1 MQLISKTHLN
11 RALIGCSC
19 VFQLERHSF
28 VSVRPERGDERGYD
42 LIFLLERNLMIS
54 SIAIKE
60 AEEYTTR
67 RRVDDLVN
75 AR

>member
-11 RALIGCSC
+11 RALIGSSC
-19 VFQLERHSF
+19 VFQHKRYSF
-28 VSVRPERGDERGYD
+28 VSICPERGDERGFD
-42 LIFLLERNLMIS
+42 LIFLLERNLVIS
-54 SIAIKE
+54 RIAIKE

-67 RRVDDLVN
+67 RRVDDLIN